1 MNEALQKAL
10 AALIDKL
17 TTTITDVGGA
27 VADQIPELV
36 NQMIGFQIL
45 KYWIWI
51 GVEAAALILIP
62 IAIYTMAGIIGNR
75 IVSHEEALKAEK
87 ARRRRGCDD
96 DSSWGWYFV
105 LGIIWAAA
113 GISIVMDTIQLVK
126 LYNFPLVW
134 ILDYLK
140 DLTAK

>member
-27 VADQIPELV
+27 VADQIPALV
-36 NQMIGFQIL
+36 NQMIGFQIM

-51 GVEAAALILIP
+51 GAETIFLLAIP
-62 IAIYTMAGIIGNR
+62 FVIYYTIGITYNR
-75 IVSHEEALKAEK
+75 ITSHEEALKAEK
-87 ARRRRGCDD
+87 ARRGRRHNDD
-96 DSSWGWYFV
+96 GSWGWCFC
-105 LGIIWAAA
+105 LGIIWVIA
-113 GISIVMDTIQLVK
+113 GISIVWDIIQLVK